1 MVFKFKEGIKST
13 TQALLVTTNSWL
25 QQLKQGRDIAA
36 VFFDFKKAF
45 NSVPHIPLISKLQQ
59 LNLDPNIIS
68 WVKNYLSDRTQCV
81 IVNGVTSD
89 CLPVVSGV
97 HQGSVLGRLW

>member
-25 QQLKQGRDIAA
+25 QELEQERGIAA

-45 NSVPHIPLISKLQQ
+45 DSVPHILLISKLQ
-59 LNLDPNIIS
+59 
-68 WVKNYLSDRTQCV
+68 
-81 IVNGVTSD
+81 
-89 CLPVVSGV
+89 
-97 HQGSVLGRLW
+97 